1 MKRTAGWLMT
11 LAATTASG
19 CVASDMDMVGR
30 SPLAA
35 NRPQMAA
42 TPPGAVVHGAVGP
55 WGEPVTAVPTS
66 MPTPAMGS
74 PAEAM
79 MPVAMQMPMPTP
91 GGVLP
96 AQYAPGFGGMPCTP
110 GGGGALG
117 GGGGGGAA
125 AAQRTQVRFV
135 GPAGAVISWQVAG
148 GEGGPAAMVPQ
159 LNVPGRYNFIQ
170 ASIYRIKVS
179 NIPGRPGLDLYPTIE
194 VVPSNA
200 RTEAFLAHNYVPVEF
215 TDEDFDQ
222 VTAGNFITKVVYL
235 PDAQFQGDA
244 GAAEVLSSTR
254 LDPGVDPIAEAHR
267 RGHILLIVRLGGID
281 LEAKN
286 TPPLG
291 GSSIFTPPGA
301 VPMGVGGV
309 PTPATTPPAG
319 PVQPTSYQAPQPG
332 MMGNAP
338 LHFRVPQHPGAL
350 FPQTGLP
357 GGGDVDLSAP
367 YSSPRSSPR
376 RGLLSDWLS
385 R

>member
-1 MKRTAGWLMT
+1 MT

-19 CVASDMDMVGR
+19 CVTSDLEMAGR
-30 SPLAA
+30 GPMAA

-42 TPPGAVVHGAVGP
+42 MPPGAVVNGAVGP
-55 WGEPVTAVPTS
+55 WGEPVAA
-66 MPTPAMGS
+66 MPTAMPQQGMGI
-74 PAEAM
+74 PQEM
-79 MPVAMQMPMPTP
+79 LTPVGMIPPMP
-91 GGVLP
+91 GGVMQ

-110 GGGGALG
+110 GGGGAG
-117 GGGGGGAA
+117 GNGGGGGAPS
-125 AAQRTQVRFV
+125 AQRTQVRFA
-135 GPAGAVISWQVAG
+135 GPAGAVISWQVGG
-148 GEGGPAAMVPQ
+148 GEGAPAVMTPQ

-179 NIPGRPGLDLYPTIE
+179 NIAGRPGLDLYPTIE

-222 VTAGNFITKVVYL
+222 VSAGNFITKVVYL

-254 LDPGVDPIAEAHR
+254 LDPGVDPVAEAHR
-267 RGHILLIVRLGGID
+267 RGHILLIVRVGGID

-291 GSSIFTPPGA
+291 GSSMFTPPGA
-301 VPMGVGGV
+301 APAGMGGMPPLPPPGMM
-309 PTPATTPPAG
+309 PPAG
-319 PVQPTSYQAPQPG
+319 PVQPTSYQMPGGPG
-332 MMGNAP
+332 MTPPGAP
-338 LHFRVPQHPGAL
+338 TYFRTPQHPGAA
-350 FPQTGLP
+350 FPQTGIP
-357 GGGDVDLSAP
+357 GGPDVDLSAP
-367 YSSPRSSPR
+367 YSSPRGTPR
-376 RGLLSDWLS
+376 RGLLGEWLN